1 MATESTFVADLIFIF
16 EAAGLGLI
24 YTGAGRNI
32 FKGSKAVIPSTG
44 TGPWVSIILTG
55 GDGDEGTHNLSP
67 TTIAYERPSAQIV
80 CRAEAYEDAEDLAH
94 ALYLVLSFVNTFVNG
109 TWWRICTPKQEPFDL
124 GTDSVGKPRVAFNID
139 CVKRLSPAT
148 S

>member
-1 MATESTFVADLIFIF
+1 MSITSTFAADLIFLF
-16 EAAGLGLI
+16 EGAGLGLA
-24 YTGAGRNI
+24 YTGLNRNI
-32 FKGSKAVIPSTG
+32 FKGSKAVIPSIG
-44 TGPWVSIILTG
+44 AGPWVSIILTG

-67 TTIAYERPSAQIV
+67 LTIAYERPSAQIV
-80 CRAEAYEDAEDLAH
+80 CRAEAYEDAEALAH
-94 ALYLVLSFVNTFVNG
+94 SLYMLLNFVNTFVNG